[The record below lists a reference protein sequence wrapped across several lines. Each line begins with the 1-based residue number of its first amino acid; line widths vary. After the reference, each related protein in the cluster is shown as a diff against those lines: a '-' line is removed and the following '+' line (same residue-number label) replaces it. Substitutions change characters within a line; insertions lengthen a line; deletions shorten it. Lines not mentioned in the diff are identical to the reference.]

1 MPSPRESPVHTRP
14 SIDSISTSQKN
25 EDPDIEPIETY
36 EGSLKGSIDS
46 SNAFQSD
53 RTTAVEHSK
62 INETFEK
69 DNESPV
75 TNPFSQNAKEKQNPP
90 HKAKTNDVKN
100 NPRTKNGIV
109 PRNTHSKPN
118 VKKQGRTFKPV
129 EHIDLGDKTI
139 SKVSR

>member
-1 MPSPRESPVHTRP
+1 MTPMPSPRESPVHTRP
-14 SIDSISTSQKN
+14 SLDSITTSQKN
-25 EDPDIEPIETY
+25 EDNEPIETY

-53 RTTAVEHSK
+53 HKTTAIDHSK
-62 INETFEK
+62 TD
-69 DNESPV
+69 DNDYPV
-75 TNPFSQNAKEKQNPP
+75 TNPFLQDAKEKQNPP

-109 PRNTHSKPN
+109 QRNTKPN

-129 EHIDLGDKTI
+129 EHIDLGDKTT